1 MAELRVKSTGTIKLF
16 ESDNTSSVT
25 IASPAS
31 LGGDRTIT
39 LPDASVTLAS
49 GTMLATD
56 GSGASLTALNAT
68 QLTSGKVPTAQL
80 GTGTASSS
88 TVLYGDQTYKAEP
101 GGGGLVFIKSQ
112 APTAAT
118 TMILT
123 DVFSSTYTTYLVA
136 INKIQVVTDTSIAMR
151 YGTSGS
157 AETTSDQ
164 VWTMLGMGND
174 GAELRHYSNGF
185 DDFMRIG
192 KAVDADT
199 DAGYSATLW
208 LHNPNTT
215 NANKMYHGTLVASYV
230 GVNDIAVYTISGMKA
245 NTTQFT
251 DLNIYTEGGV
261 NFRAAGTVKVYGVV
275 DS

>member
-1 MAELRVKSTGTIKLF
+1 MSKLNVNAIEPSTGTDITLG
-16 ESDNTSSVT
+16 
-25 IASPAS
+25 AS
-31 LGGDRTIT
+31 GDTIT
-39 LPDASVTLAS
+39 VPSGATFTQS
-49 GTMLATD
+49 GTMNASAITAGTVAT
-56 GSGASLTALNAT
+56 AR
-68 QLTSGKVPTAQL
+68 L
-80 GTGTASSS
+80 GTGTASST

-101 GGGGLVFIKSQ
+101 SGGLAFIKSQ
-112 APTAAT
+112 APTAST

-136 INKIQVVTDTSIAMR
+136 INKIQVVTDESIAMR
-151 YGTSGS
+151 WGTSGS
-157 AETTSDQ
+157 ADSTADQ

-174 GAELRHYSNGF
+174 GTELRHYSNQASGGF
-185 DDFMRIG
+185 DTFMRIG
-192 KAVDADT
+192 KSVDADT

-215 NANKMYHGTLVASYV
+215 NPNKMYHGTLVASYV

-245 NTTQFT
+245 NTAQFT
-251 DLNIYTEGGV
+251 DLNLYTEGGN

>member
-1 MAELRVKSTGTIKLF
+1 MSLINVNAIEPSTGTDITLG
-16 ESDNTSSVT
+16 
-25 IASPAS
+25 AS
-31 LGGDRTIT
+31 GDTIT
-39 LPDASVTLAS
+39 VPSGATFTQS
-49 GTMLATD
+49 GTMNASAITAGTIDTARL
-56 GSGASLTALNAT
+56 GS
-68 QLTSGKVPTAQL
+68 
-80 GTGTASSS
+80 GTASSS

-101 GGGGLVFIKSQ
+101 SGGLVFIKSQ

-136 INKIQVVTDTSIAMR
+136 INKIQVVTDESIAMR
-151 YGTSGS
+151 WGTSGS
-157 AETTSDQ
+157 ADSTADQ

-174 GAELRHYSNGF
+174 GTELRHYSNGF
-185 DDFMRIG
+185 NTFMRIG
-192 KAVDADT
+192 KSVDADT

-215 NANKMYHGTLVASYV
+215 NPNKMYHGTLVASYV

-251 DLNIYTEGGV
+251 DLNLYTEGGV